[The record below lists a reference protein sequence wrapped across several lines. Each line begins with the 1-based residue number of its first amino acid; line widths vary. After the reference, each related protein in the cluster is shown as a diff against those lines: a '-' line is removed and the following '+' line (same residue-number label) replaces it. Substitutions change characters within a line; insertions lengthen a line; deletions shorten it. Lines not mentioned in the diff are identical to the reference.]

1 MLVPGL
7 IDLQINGCAGVDF
20 ATLGDPAGLDRVHRF
35 LLGTGVTGYLPTL
48 ISTPLPQLRET
59 LRRWQE
65 AARRRESA
73 PAKGLPRILGVHVEG
88 PYLNPA
94 FAGAHPKQHLR
105 SPDAAEFAGIL
116 DEVPGIVKLVTLAP
130 ELPGAEALIEA
141 ARRRRIVV
149 SAGHTN
155 ATFEQAR
162 QAFRSG
168 VRMVTHLFNAMR
180 PLHHREPGI
189 VGASLLD
196 DRVVAGLIADLV
208 HLHPAV
214 VRMVIERKGWKR
226 TALVTDAAAAAGQP
240 AGPSSLAG
248 QALTV
253 SDAPRLPSGTLAGSL
268 LTLDQAI
275 RNLMAIGVPVREAV
289 LMASAVPAAVLRRP
303 DLGRIAVGGRA
314 DLVLFDRSMRVRTV
328 YASGTPVFTRGG
340 IAPPA
345 TE

>member
-48 ISTPLPQLRET
+48 ISTPLPQLRAA
-59 LRRWQE
+59 LHRWQGE
-65 AARRRESA
+65 ARAAGASGA
-73 PAKGLPRILGVHVEG
+73 PRILGVHAEG

-94 FAGAHPKQHLR
+94 FAGAHPKQDLR
-105 SPDAAEFAGIL
+105 SPDAAEFTGIL
-116 DEVPGIVKLVTLAP
+116 DEVPGLVKLVTLAP
-130 ELPGAEALIEA
+130 ELPGAAPLIEA

-149 SAGHTN
+149 SAGHTD
-155 ATFEQAR
+155 ATFDQAVK
-162 QAFRSG
+162 AFRSG
-168 VRMVTHLFNAMR
+168 VRMVTHIFNAMR

-189 VGASLLD
+189 VGAALLD
-196 DRVVAGLIADLV
+196 DQVTVGLIADLV
-208 HLHPAV
+208 HLHPVV

-226 TALVTDAAAAAGQP
+226 TALVTDAAAAAGQLR
-240 AGPSSLAG
+240 GPSSLAG
-248 QALTV
+248 QTLTI

-289 LMASAVPAAVLRRP
+289 LMASAVPATVLRRP
-303 DLGRIAVGGRA
+303 DLGRIAVGARA

-340 IAPPA
+340 ILPPA